1 MSKLEEFERQ
11 IMTALLAGDDPLLAA
26 LRAQYAVATVRDRE
40 MNANGFITRFEVP
53 ASAAPV
59 DRKLL
64 HLDDL
69 QVEVEGAKTP
79 VETAVN
85 VHKGRLRSLEC
96 SVYEGA
102 FPAEP
107 AITAA
112 WYYGTARH
120 PAITEELMRARD
132 VEELLEDDE

>member
-1 MSKLEEFERQ
+1 MSIEEFEK
-11 IMTALLAGDDPLLAA
+11 IVMKALLAGDDPLLAS
-26 LRAQYAVATVRDRE
+26 LRAQYEVATVRDRE

-69 QVEVEGAKTP
+69 QVEVEGANTP
-79 VETAVN
+79 VDTALN
-85 VHKGRLRSLEC
+85 VHNGRLRSLEC
-96 SVYEGA
+96 SVYEGG
-102 FPAEP
+102 FPQSP
-107 AITAA
+107 VITAA

-120 PAITEELMRARD
+120 PGITDALMREREI
-132 VEELLEDDE
+132 EELLEDE